1 MPVSTGV
8 HPVDL
13 SWEQIV
19 ADVVFVL
26 VILGGF
32 ALLTLI
38 AKGIERL

>member
-1 MPVSTGV
+1 MNAGV
-8 HPVDL
+8 HSVDL
-13 SWEQIV
+13 SWEQTV
-19 ADVVFVL
+19 ADVVFLL

>member
-1 MPVSTGV
+1 VNAGV

-13 SWEQIV
+13 NGEQIV
-19 ADVVFVL
+19 QDVIFVL

>member
-1 MPVSTGV
+1 M
-8 HPVDL
+8 DL
-13 SWEQIV
+13 SREQIV
-19 ADVVFVL
+19 QDVVFVL